1 MQISL
6 EEEKH
11 FFRLEVRQESLYQM
25 CFHKRITDSSGKR
38 LIIILIDHGTA
49 SRPFTG
55 IAVNEAIH
63 IKQI

>member
-11 FFRLEVRQESLYQM
+11 FFRLEVRQM
-25 CFHKRITDSSGKR
+25 CLHKRITDSSGKR